1 MKEQPIQTVVVN
13 AFGGPGAGKTTSCW
27 EIASELKKA
36 GYCVEYVS
44 EYAKELVWEGQM
56 ELLDGSLAHQQQLF
70 CEQQNRQERL
80 MGKVDLIVTDAPL
93 PQNLLYCRE
102 HPPAFYQDMVLNAF
116 QAHTNFNYLMERDFS
131 QPVEERGRIHTLA
144 ESQQKDTQIKQ
155 FLQESGIYY
164 GTYSHQTV
172 TTLVQN
178 IQAMFE
184 RVNQMEYDWEH
195 QDFDTYL
202 KTYVKENL
210 ARMQREPE
218 GILRYPYIV
227 PGSDTY
233 ATTLWD
239 WDSWW
244 TCIAMGQAEEEVGVQ
259 GRFLKYEKGC
269 ILNFLDH
276 MDAEGRMPILITN
289 DTFLPEKERDYWS
302 KNNHKP
308 VLAQHAAYIVEKCG
322 DLEWLRE
329 HLPELEIF
337 VLFYKK
343 YATHKD
349 RVFPTGRKLGG
360 AVSELPLVP

>member
-1 MKEQPIQTVVVN
+1 MKEHTVQTVVVN
-13 AFGGPGAGKTTSCW
+13 AFGGPGVGKTTSCW

-116 QAHTNFNYLMERDFS
+116 QAHTNFNYLMERDLS
-131 QPVEERGRIHTLA
+131 QPFEERGRIHTLA
-144 ESQQKDTQIKQ
+144 ESQQKDAQLKQ

-172 TTLVQN
+172 NTLVQN

-195 QDFDTYL
+195 QDFDTYI

-210 ARMQREPE
+210 EQLEGQTMKALDVFGSILQEELRLPSVSCNPEESRRFIRKFSKEAEATMEWSKELFENPLKDCDPEKQPELLHSLMLQRGVDELLDQSKTLCDHYFDTITLDKPMLQTLQREM
-218 GILRYPYIV
+218 GITAPNSMEKVRRRER
-227 PGSDTY
+227 
-233 ATTLWD
+233 D
-239 WDSWW
+239 WDL
-244 TCIAMGQAEEEVGVQ
+244 EV
-259 GRFLKYEKGC
+259 
-269 ILNFLDH
+269 
-276 MDAEGRMPILITN
+276 
-289 DTFLPEKERDYWS
+289 
-302 KNNHKP
+302 
-308 VLAQHAAYIVEKCG
+308 
-322 DLEWLRE
+322 
-329 HLPELEIF
+329 
-337 VLFYKK
+337 
-343 YATHKD
+343 
-349 RVFPTGRKLGG
+349 
-360 AVSELPLVP
+360 

>member
-1 MKEQPIQTVVVN
+1 MKEHTVQTVVVN

-93 PQNLLYCRE
+93 LQNLLYCRE
-102 HPPAFYQDMVLNAF
+102 RPPAFYQDMVMDAF

-131 QPVEERGRIHTLA
+131 QPFEERGRIHTLK
-144 ESQQKDTQIKQ
+144 ESQQKDAQIKR

-210 ARMQREPE
+210 EQLEGQTMKALDVFGSILQEELCLPSVSCNPEESRRFIRKFSKEAEATIAWSKELFENPWKGCDPEKQPELLHSLMLQRGVDELLDQSKTLCDHYFDTITLDKPMLQTLQREM
-218 GILRYPYIV
+218 GIAAPNPIEKVRRQER
-227 PGSDTY
+227 
-233 ATTLWD
+233 D
-239 WDSWW
+239 WDL
-244 TCIAMGQAEEEVGVQ
+244 EV
-259 GRFLKYEKGC
+259 
-269 ILNFLDH
+269 
-276 MDAEGRMPILITN
+276 
-289 DTFLPEKERDYWS
+289 
-302 KNNHKP
+302 
-308 VLAQHAAYIVEKCG
+308 
-322 DLEWLRE
+322 
-329 HLPELEIF
+329 
-337 VLFYKK
+337 
-343 YATHKD
+343 
-349 RVFPTGRKLGG
+349 
-360 AVSELPLVP
+360 